1 MLLNNSLDNEYWVC
15 LFGTNPNNN
24 PTWDIND
31 SITMEEIQNTV
42 LEMKNNKAPG
52 PPNIYLILIF
62 KIQFHILS

>member
-1 MLLNNSLDNEYWVC
+1 LDNKYWVS

-24 PTWDIND
+24 LTWDIND

-52 PPNIYLILIF
+52 PMVFRLNFLKPSFVNLI
-62 KIQFHILS
+62 